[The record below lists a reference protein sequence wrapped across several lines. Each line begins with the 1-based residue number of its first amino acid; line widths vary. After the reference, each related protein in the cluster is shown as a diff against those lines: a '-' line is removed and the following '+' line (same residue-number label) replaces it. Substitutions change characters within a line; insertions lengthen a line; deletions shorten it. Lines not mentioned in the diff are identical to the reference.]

1 MAKDILKDL
10 SKKILAEEEDRY
22 SNNSRIYNLSKVYGN
37 DEEINK
43 ILIMGLNP
51 AGYNN
56 DYDEKFIG
64 FIPDLDEEDYK
75 KIKIKLKEEYKNYF
89 NINYFKANYN
99 LFSGNANMTWGIN
112 NSNRKKLSKELKEKL
127 IDEELV
133 KRIIN
138 GINDLNENVKDILI
152 FVDLVYY
159 HQTDSRKIKE
169 SLTKRYKKDSND
181 LKTNIRNI
189 IAEQINMFKPSLIII
204 TNAFVS
210 DLLYGLFAG
219 DNEIM
224 ELKNVNKETI
234 KKDVIEIENVPII
247 FAGMVSREM
256 DKYSYFR
263 IKKRIEEVYKE
274 TVQNNK
280 IK

>member
-99 LFSGNANMTWGIN
+99 LFSGNDNMTWGIN

-152 FVDLVYY
+152 FVDLVY
-159 HQTDSRKIKE
+159 
-169 SLTKRYKKDSND
+169 
-181 LKTNIRNI
+181 
-189 IAEQINMFKPSLIII
+189 F
-204 TNAFVS
+204 
-210 DLLYGLFAG
+210 
-219 DNEIM
+219 
-224 ELKNVNKETI
+224 
-234 KKDVIEIENVPII
+234 
-247 FAGMVSREM
+247 
-256 DKYSYFR
+256 
-263 IKKRIEEVYKE
+263 EVL
-274 TVQNNK
+274 
-280 IK
+280 